1 MSEGTA
7 HPVWNLM
14 GLLFKAHP
22 WHGVA
27 IGPEAP
33 RRLTAY
39 IEIVPADTVKFEI
52 DKVNGYLRIDRPQ
65 QFSNICP
72 SLYGLIPQTLCAERV
87 AALCMEKTG
96 REGIVGDGDPLDIC
110 VLTEKSLSHG
120 DVLVEAIP
128 IGGLRLI
135 DRNEAD
141 DKIIAVLKGDA
152 VYGGVDDISACPHS
166 VLERLK
172 HYFLTYKQDPESPQ
186 HKVEIDGVYG
196 ATEAHDVI
204 ARSQQDYQA
213 RFAGIY
219 SLLKGG

>member
-72 SLYGLIPQTLCAERV
+72 SLYGLIPQTLCVERV

-135 DRNEAD
+135 DGDEAD
-141 DKIIAVLKGDA
+141 DKIVAVLKGDA
-152 VYGGVDDISACPHS
+152 VYGGVDDIANCPQS

-186 HKVEIDGVYG
+186 RKVEIDGVYG
-196 ATEAHDVI
+196 ATEAHEVI
-204 ARSQQDYQA
+204 VRSQQDYQA

-219 SLLKGG
+219 SLLKG

>member
-27 IGPEAP
+27 IGSEAP

-135 DRNEAD
+135 DGDEAD
-141 DKIIAVLKGDA
+141 DKIVAVLKGDA
-152 VYGGVDDISACPHS
+152 VYGGVDDIANCPQS

-186 HKVEIDGVYG
+186 RKVEIDGVYG
-196 ATEAHDVI
+196 AAEAHEVI

-219 SLLKGG
+219 LLLKG